1 MNAEKRAVLISA
13 IDELRQEVRGSWVHW
28 INITA
33 SGDLNPDEIVDILL
47 TACDDGESSVQI
59 LECDNKFDSFEGPSF
74 RMLPEWWD
82 YLNRLATGGEA

>member
-1 MNAEKRAVLISA
+1 MNAEKRAILNAAVNGC
-13 IDELRQEVRGSWVHW
+13 RRKVRGSWVVW
-28 INITA
+28 VNIPA
-33 SGDLNPDEIVDILL
+33 SSDLNPDEIVDILL

>member
-1 MNAEKRAVLISA
+1 MNAEKRAILISA

-33 SGDLNPDEIVDILL
+33 SSDLNPEEIVDILL

-59 LECDNKFDSFEGPSF
+59 LECDNKFDSFAGPSF